1 MMASMASMATR
12 AWWRRRGRGE
22 VWLPRMIRLPAIETS
37 SYETADDLDD
47 APPKACAVSKAAE
60 IKQLE
65 MQVAQLEDV
74 RSQVPGSSPGDTHDV
89 T

>member
-12 AWWRRRGRGE
+12 AWSRRRGRGE

-47 APPKACAVSKAAE
+47 APPKACESMKTCNRMMYTE
-60 IKQLE
+60 NN
-65 MQVAQLEDV
+65 V
-74 RSQVPGSSPGDTHDV
+74 RVERLVINILPPVRPMRS
-89 T
+89 

>member
-1 MMASMASMATR
+1 MIADLKPYPAMKDSGVERPLCIEGIDPTR
-12 AWWRRRGRGE
+12 
-22 VWLPRMIRLPAIETS
+22 P
-37 SYETADDLDD
+37 Y
-47 APPKACAVSKAAE
+47 KAAE